1 MSAKIKEVVFSVVN
15 STESNYIIMRKELA
29 IDSIIEDYLEGRLN
43 ADEALA
49 FEALRK
55 SDAAIDQKV
64 IEHTL
69 FLSSIKNYRDNAIL
83 RDKLNAIHDEVDV
96 NGLVEVYRPKPG
108 RIVKLW
114 RRNRSAVA
122 VAASFIVVLSV
133 ALFSIQSNKT
143 QTGTYAE
150 MKNELSKIRTS
161 QNNLIRNLQSNK
173 PAAVNP
179 GKFGGSGFALSA
191 NGYICTNYHV
201 VKDADSIY
209 VQNSKGESFKV
220 VNVYNDPQYDLAI
233 LKIVDSKFTNLPQ
246 LPYSLK
252 TATIGLGENVYTL
265 GYPKNDAVLG
275 EGYVSSKSGF
285 GGDTTM
291 AYQVAIPVN
300 PGNSGGPLLNNQGH
314 IIGVIS
320 GKENQTDGAAFA
332 VKSKFIKE
340 ALNAIPQ
347 DSLTNRI
354 SSSKKTLISGMK
366 RTKQIEKI
374 QDYVF
379 MVRVF

>member
-1 MSAKIKEVVFSVVN
+1 
-15 STESNYIIMRKELA
+15 MRKELA
-29 IDSIIEDYLEGRLN
+29 IDSIIEDYLEGRLTE
-43 ADEALA
+43 DEVAA

-55 SDAAIDQKV
+55 SDVNIDQKV
-64 IEHTL
+64 IEHAL
-69 FLSSIKNYRDNAIL
+69 FLKSINKYKSNL
-83 RDKLNAIHDEVDV
+83 EFHSKLDAIHEEIDV
-96 NGLVEVYRPKPG
+96 EELVNVHRPKPTK
-108 RIVKLW
+108 IIQLW
-114 RRNRSAVA
+114 RNNKSAIA
-122 VAASFIVVLSV
+122 VAASFLLVLSV
-133 ALFSIQSNKT
+133 ALFTIQSNKN
-143 QTGTYAE
+143 QVGTYAE

-173 PAAVNP
+173 PTAVNP

-220 VNVYNDPQYDLAI
+220 INIYNDPQYDLAI
-233 LKIVDSKFTNLPQ
+233 LKIVDPKFSNLPQ

-252 TATIGLGENVYTL
+252 TANIGLGENVYTL

-300 PGNSGGPLLNNQGH
+300 PGNSGGPLLNNNGQ

-347 DSLTNRI
+347 DSLVNKIVI
-354 SSSKKTLISGMK
+354 SKNSKLLGLK
-366 RTKQIEKI
+366 RTKQIEKL